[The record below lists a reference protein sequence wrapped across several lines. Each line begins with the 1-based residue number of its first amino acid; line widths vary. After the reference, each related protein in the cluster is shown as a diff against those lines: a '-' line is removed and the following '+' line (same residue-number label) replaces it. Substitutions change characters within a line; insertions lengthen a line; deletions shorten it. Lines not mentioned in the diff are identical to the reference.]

1 MGDDRELR
9 RARQRDPHA
18 YATVGE
24 WYADYAGFVPIQMAQ
39 ALSRV
44 MRQRGL
50 AFGAAY
56 DLLHDA
62 GAIVELDD
70 PPRRRPRA
78 R

>member
-1 MGDDRELR
+1 MDDDGELQ
-9 RARQRDPHA
+9 RARLRDPHA

-24 WYADYAGFVPIQMAQ
+24 WYADYAGFVPIQAAQ

-50 AFGAAY
+50 TFRAAY
-56 DLLHDA
+56 DLLCDA
-62 GAIVELDD
+62 GAVVELDEA
-70 PPRRRPRA
+70 PRRRPRV